1 MTFGEIDHYISGVS
15 APVSALRSLESCG
28 IGEFAD
34 LPAFAR
40 WAAGAGLELI
50 QLLPVNDTGSNSSP
64 YSAISAFALHPI
76 YVRLQDLPGAGRYAS
91 EIGAYREK
99 AELLAR
105 VSYHDVLSFKSSMLW
120 KLFQDNE
127 KTIRTDRAFSSW
139 RAANPWVIPYAAYKT
154 LKEAAA
160 ARAAEES
167 IAQAAAVQAAEAS
180 QAQTVPPA
188 PGDAGAP
195 VPQIPQYTD
204 ALASSTWKTEER
216 RCLMHAWVQFAL
228 EAQLSAASRAC
239 ASVGV
244 HLKGDIPI
252 LMNQDSADVWSR
264 SGYFDL
270 SRRAGAPPDMY
281 STEGQNW
288 GFPVYNW
295 DALAADGYSW
305 WKGRLLSAA
314 KFFHAFRIDHVL
326 GFFRIWAI
334 PRGECRGL
342 LGRFS
347 PSQPIT
353 RRRLM
358 EAGFD
363 AGRIAWL
370 SLRHVGEP
378 ELRDRVRED
387 SDRIRDTWFDRV
399 GTEALFTLKPE
410 LDSECRILQSAE
422 PAHIRDFLLAVHA
435 DRALL
440 PIDGDVFAPCWYF
453 WTSTAFKSL
462 TPEEPERLR
471 ALISACRRESEE
483 IWENRGMTLLK
494 MLRGTT
500 DMLVCAED
508 LGDVPECVPRVLS
521 ALGILGLRISRW
533 AREYKAPGSPF
544 IPPESFPRLSVCT
557 ASVHD
562 TSTLRAWWE
571 ENPAEREAY
580 FRHLGMPGACPE
592 KLDRG
597 LLLRI
602 VEQMTRSSS
611 LLCILQL
618 QDILD
623 MDQSI
628 WSPDP
633 REDRINVPGTVND
646 WNWGWRMPLTLE
658 ELSRRREPAAAL
670 AALAAARRERPLS

>member
-1 MTFGEIDHYISGVS
+1 MTFGEVDHYITGAA
-15 APVSALRSLESCG
+15 APVSALRSRESCG
-28 IGEFAD
+28 VGEFAD
-34 LPAFAR
+34 LPALAR

-50 QLLPVNDTGSNSSP
+50 QLLPVNDTGSNNSP

-76 YVRLQDLPGAGRYAS
+76 HIRLQDLPGAEKYAE
-91 EIGAYREK
+91 EIRAYRER

-105 VSYHDVLSFKSSMLW
+105 AAYHDVLAFKSSILW
-120 KLFQDNE
+120 KIFQDSH
-127 KTIRTDRAFSSW
+127 KTIRADRAFASW
-139 RAANPWVIPYAAYKT
+139 RKANPWVVPYAAYKA

-160 ARAAEES
+160 AQPAAP
-167 IAQAAAVQAAEAS
+167 AGTVQLA
-180 QAQTVPPA
+180 PA
-188 PGDAGAP
+188 PAAHAHG
-195 VPQIPQYTD
+195 IPPYSE
-204 ALASSTWKTEER
+204 ALASSVWKDHEE
-216 RCLMHAWVQFAL
+216 RCLMHAWVQYAL

-239 ASVGV
+239 ADLGV
-244 HLKGDIPI
+244 RLKGDIPI
-252 LMNQDSADVWSR
+252 LMNEDSADVWSKG
-264 SGYFDL
+264 SCFDL

-288 GFPVYNW
+288 GFPIYDW

-305 WKGRLLSAA
+305 WKGRLLQAA

-326 GFFRIWAI
+326 GFFRIWGI
-334 PRGECRGL
+334 PRSECRGL
-342 LGRFS
+342 LGRFL
-347 PSQPIT
+347 PSRPIT
-353 RRRLM
+353 RSQLM

-363 AGRIAWL
+363 AGRIKWL
-370 SLRHVGEP
+370 SVRHVGEP
-378 ELRDRVRED
+378 ELREHAHEDTDRVRD
-387 SDRIRDTWFDRV
+387 AWLDRV
-399 GTEALFTLKPE
+399 GAEALYTLKP
-410 LDSECRILQSAE
+410 DADAECRIIQSAE
-422 PAHIRDFLLAVHA
+422 PAHVKDFLLAVHA

-440 PIDGDVFAPCWYF
+440 PVDLDTFAPCWYF
-453 WTSTAFKSL
+453 WTSTPFKSL
-462 TPEEPERLR
+462 TGEEQERLR
-471 ALISACRRESEE
+471 GIISARRRESEE
-483 IWENRGMTLLK
+483 IWEKRGMTLLG
-494 MLRGTT
+494 MLRDTT

-533 AREYKAPGSPF
+533 ARDYKTPGAPFLPPDEY
-544 IPPESFPRLSVCT
+544 PRLSVCT

-571 ENPAEREAY
+571 ENPSEREAY
-580 FRHLGMPGACPE
+580 YRHLGMPGACPE
-592 KLDRG
+592 KLDHG

-602 VEQMTRSSS
+602 VEQMTSASS

-623 MDQSI
+623 VDEAN

-670 AALAAARRERPLS
+670 SALATARRGWPLS